1 MGCSWPFWSDKL
13 ITLKFY
19 GYFEHCTVV
28 YLVRGR
34 FLTTSTKICNVLTTA
49 PTYSQLTLLKKL
61 FYCYNESLWINMH
74 NVDISSIAYL
84 PTSSCL
90 RS

>member
-34 FLTTSTKICNVLTTA
+34 SLTTSTKFCPVLT
-49 PTYSQLTLLKKL
+49 PYLLPVDIVEEIVLLSLK
-61 FYCYNESLWINMH
+61 ESLL
-74 NVDISSIAYL
+74 SIDMY
-84 PTSSCL
+84 T
-90 RS
+90 